1 MVKPFKRIVMAYSNE
16 VSLCSKYNSGAN
28 KQTEFELV
36 KNKDNTKDSNMKQV
50 IGNLVKF
57 ADFYSDNYTDVEDFA
72 GFKDFFFY
80 WYEYDMNNC
89 LYDFLSNSLQNAIYN
104 VQRAELSKEEKVT
117 KYQEIF
123 EMFIEEYKKMPIT
136 KNKEGIYTVSLISK
150 SPIKDIENNPQNET
164 TEEITKE
171 KTSTMEKEEQLNV
184 IQKAFDALITSLGL
198 KKTETPAETQ
208 EETDTTIENKDVDPA
223 KETTAEVQTPDVK
236 VEEKV
241 ETEEIQV
248 EEETIEKTKEAIEE
262 VEETIE
268 KSTEIAKELEEVK
281 KQKSN
286 IEQELEE
293 LKKSN
298 EEKQQ
303 AIEKMSYIQKAKD
316 EYSMLVGTPEEIG
329 EKLYAI
335 SKSTLDDTV
344 KEYILDQFK
353 KVSAKNEELTKEVG
367 SMVKNAGDMTD
378 EEIAYAKAEEIA
390 KAENISVQKALRK
403 VKI

>member
-50 IGNLVKF
+50 IKNLLKF
-57 ADFYSDNYTDVEDFA
+57 ADFYLDGEIEDKA
-72 GFKDFFFY
+72 VHEVDDFKSFLNY
-80 WYEYDMNNC
+80 WYEHDVNNC
-89 LYDFLSNSLQNAIYN
+89 LYSLLSEALQNSLCAI
-104 VQRAELSKEEKVT
+104 QSSEMSKEDKAI
-117 KYQEIF
+117 KYQQLF

-241 ETEEIQV
+241 ETEEIKV
-248 EEETIEKTKEAIEE
+248 EEETIEK
-262 VEETIE
+262 VEEEIE